1 MEDKSNVEENLI
13 NENESSTIDS
23 NNNKDKK
30 KSLKKNYFYNLAY
43 QIFLLIVPLITTPYV
58 SRVLTPEGV
67 GQYSFSFSLIT
78 FFTLFGALGFGYYA
92 QRAIASKQNSSY
104 EQSKVFWEIIICRF
118 IPVFIALLV
127 NFILC
132 FLKVYKEYTN
142 LMLIFSINIF
152 ALAFDIAF
160 YYQGKEEFS
169 KLVIRNFI
177 IKLLSVMA
185 IFLFVKSQNDLY
197 KYATINALSVL
208 ISSISMWFLLFK
220 YICKVRIKE
229 IKPLRHLKGTIIL
242 FLPTIAVSIYTIL
255 DKTLIGLM
263 IRDTYSIFDA
273 DGKEVIKKYSDLENG
288 YYEQSEKMVK
298 MIMTIITSIGTVM
311 IPRNSREFSEGNY
324 EQVRRNIFTSCS
336 LVLLIG
342 IPLVLGLIV
351 ISDNFVPWF
360 FGDGYEKCIVLM
372 KILSPL
378 IIIIGFS
385 NVFGLQY
392 LLPTKKDK
400 SFTFSLICGAVINLS
415 LNAIFITFWWS
426 IGAAVATVISEC
438 IVTII
443 MAIII
448 RKEINFFKVLIN
460 GWKYYLSGTVMFIVC
475 YFVSFKMESSII
487 NTCIIV
493 LAGCFVYLSMLIIL
507 REKYILLAINKVK
520 SRIIKKKR

>member
-263 IRDTYSIFDA
+263 IRDTY
-273 DGKEVIKKYSDLENG
+273 
-288 YYEQSEKMVK
+288 
-298 MIMTIITSIGTVM
+298 
-311 IPRNSREFSEGNY
+311 
-324 EQVRRNIFTSCS
+324 
-336 LVLLIG
+336 
-342 IPLVLGLIV
+342 
-351 ISDNFVPWF
+351 
-360 FGDGYEKCIVLM
+360 
-372 KILSPL
+372 
-378 IIIIGFS
+378 
-385 NVFGLQY
+385 
-392 LLPTKKDK
+392 
-400 SFTFSLICGAVINLS
+400 
-415 LNAIFITFWWS
+415 
-426 IGAAVATVISEC
+426 
-438 IVTII
+438 
-443 MAIII
+443 
-448 RKEINFFKVLIN
+448 
-460 GWKYYLSGTVMFIVC
+460 
-475 YFVSFKMESSII
+475 
-487 NTCIIV
+487 
-493 LAGCFVYLSMLIIL
+493 
-507 REKYILLAINKVK
+507 
-520 SRIIKKKR
+520 